1 MYSLDDTIIAV
12 SSPSLVP
19 GQIGRTI
26 LRLSGPQAFE
36 IFNFQ
41 FSIFDCKG
49 SRRGFSHEQGIYPF
63 QITLPRNIR
72 AEGMAYC
79 FVAPKSYT
87 GQDLVELHLSAARPV
102 VEMICQSLLQA
113 GMRQAGPGEFTL
125 RAYLNGKLDL
135 AQAEAVM
142 HIISAGSES
151 QIAAARQLLSGGLAG
166 KSVRIR
172 NELLE
177 LLSLLEAELDFT
189 EEDVK
194 FIQPA
199 QAVEKIRAI
208 SRQIQDLLDSAV
220 RCEEL
225 MDLPSVGLA
234 GLPNAGKSSL
244 MNILT
249 THRRSIVSDLQGTTR
264 DVLTELLELPSG
276 RCALFDCAG
285 LGLETADTLN
295 ELARQAAFQSLRS
308 ASVVIFC
315 VDLAND
321 GNWTQAL
328 HSFKQLQPKTA
339 IGVGT
344 KQDLLDARQA
354 GQKHRQ
360 LKKLFGM
367 DFLLT
372 SAETAAGMESLKT
385 KLSEVLL
392 SASTGKNEADPQIA
406 INLRHRQ
413 KLESALKRLAEVAE
427 EIVNEHPEVGAMLLR
442 GVWRDIGGLEHEHVD
457 ERILDVIFSKF
468 CIGK

>member
-12 SSPSLVP
+12 SSPSLLP

-36 IFNFQ
+36 IANYQLSIINFMGQ
-41 FSIFDCKG
+41 PASIRK
-49 SRRGFSHEQGIYPF
+49 RGVHSFRIHLSEGI
-63 QITLPRNIR
+63 QIDGL
-72 AEGMAYC
+72 AYY

-87 GQDLVELHLSAARPV
+87 GQDLVELHLSAAQPV
-102 VEMICQSLLQA
+102 VEMICQTLLQS
-113 GMRQAGPGEFTL
+113 GIRQAGPGEFTL

-151 QIAAARQLLSGGLAG
+151 QIAAARQLLSGGLAA
-166 KSVRIR
+166 KSARIQ

-177 LLSLLEAELDFT
+177 LLSLLEAGMDFT
-189 EEDVK
+189 EENIE

-199 QAVEKIRAI
+199 QAVEKIQTI
-208 SRQIQDLLDSAV
+208 SRQIQNLLDSAV

-234 GLPNAGKSSL
+234 GLANAGKSSL
-244 MNILT
+244 MNALT
-249 THRRSIVSDLQGTTR
+249 TQRRSIISDSQGTTR
-264 DVLTELLELPSG
+264 DILTELLDLPSG
-276 RCALFDCAG
+276 WCVLFDCAG

-315 VDLAND
+315 VDLAD
-321 GNWTQAL
+321 SDNWAQAL

-360 LKKLFGM
+360 LGKLFGM

-372 SAETAAGMESLKT
+372 SATTAAGMESLKT
-385 KLSEVLL
+385 RLSETLL
-392 SASTGKNEADPQIA
+392 SASAGKNEADPQIA

-413 KLESALKRLAEVAE
+413 KLESALKHLAEAAE
-427 EIVNEHPEVGAMLLR
+427 EIVNKHPEVGAMLLR
-442 GVWRDIGGLEHEHVD
+442 GAWREIGGLEHEHVD

>member
-12 SSPSLVP
+12 SSPSLLP

-26 LRLSGPQAFE
+26 LRLSGAQAFE
-36 IFNFQ
+36 ILNSQ
-41 FSIFDCKG
+41 FSILNFSSGLSMTRK
-49 SRRGFSHEQGIYPF
+49 RGVYPF
-63 QITLPRNIR
+63 NISLPQNVR
-72 AEGMAYC
+72 ADGLAYC

-87 GQDLVELHLSAARPV
+87 GQDLVELHLSAAQPV
-102 VEMICQSLLQA
+102 VEMICQTLLQS

-151 QIAAARQLLSGGLAG
+151 QIAAARQLLSGGLAA
-166 KSVRIR
+166 KSAQIR

-189 EEDVK
+189 EENIE

-199 QAVEKIRAI
+199 QAVEKIRTI
-208 SRQIQDLLDSAV
+208 SRQIQNLLDSAV
-220 RCEEL
+220 RCEEV

-244 MNILT
+244 MNALT
-249 THRRSIVSDLQGTTR
+249 TQRRSIISDSQGTTR
-264 DVLTELLELPSG
+264 DILTELLELPSG
-276 RCALFDCAG
+276 WCVLFDCAG
-285 LGLETADTLN
+285 LGLESTNTLD
-295 ELARQAAFQSLRS
+295 ELARQAAIQALRS
-308 ASVVIFC
+308 AWAVVFC
-315 VDLAND
+315 VDLAD
-321 GNWTQAL
+321 SDNWAQAL
-328 HSFKQLQPKTA
+328 NIFKQLQPKTV

-344 KQDLLDARQA
+344 KQDLLDTRQA
-354 GQKHRQ
+354 GQKQRQ
-360 LKKLFGM
+360 LENLFRIE
-367 DFLLT
+367 FLRT
-372 SAETAAGMESLKT
+372 SAATAVGIESLKT
-385 KLSEVLL
+385 RLSETLL

-413 KLESALKRLAEVAE
+413 KLESALKHLAEAAE

-442 GVWRDIGGLEHEHVD
+442 GAWRDIGGLEHEHVD